1 MIKHVDVIVGL
12 AWGDEG
18 KGKISSAMAKDYD
31 MVCRWNGGP
40 NAGHTVYLN
49 DKKYKTHL
57 IPSGVFHGKK
67 SVIGPNCVLNI
78 EKFLGEI
85 EYLKENGFDTSLVKV
100 HPNTHI
106 ITDNHIKYDLEHL
119 KPKLGTTGQGIAPCY
134 ADKANRVG
142 IRAWTV
148 NHSPL
153 KDFLWDGKLEG
164 KILCEGAQSIWLDI
178 NYGDYPFVTSSETFP
193 HNACSLGFS
202 PKKIREIIGVAKI
215 YDTKSGVD
223 PLFPESLLN
232 DVQLSK
238 LIELGEE
245 YGSTT
250 GRKRIVNWLNFGKLI
265 DSINLSGVTKVII
278 NKCDVLQN
286 LGIFKMRNF
295 YGAMIDFSHFDQM
308 KNTLKQALF
317 KGNVNGIKYE
327 NIIFSGDRTNI

>member
-67 SVIGPNCVLNI
+67 SVIGPNCVLNVD
-78 EKFLGEI
+78 KFLKEI

-100 HPNTHI
+100 HPNVHV
-106 ITDNHIKYDLEHL
+106 ITDAHIEYDLKHL

-142 IRAWTV
+142 IQVKYLNFNT
-148 NHSPL
+148 L
-153 KDFLWDGKLEG
+153 KDFIWDGKLEG

-202 PKKIREIIGVAKI
+202 PKKIRDIIGVAKI

-223 PLFPESLLN
+223 PMFPETLWQDNQLN
-232 DVQLSK
+232 K
-238 LIELGEE
+238 IIELGEE

-250 GRKRIVNWLNFGKLI
+250 GRKRIVNWLNFGRLMS
-265 DSINLSGVTKVII
+265 SINLSGSTKVII
-278 NKCDVLQN
+278 NKCDVLEN
-286 LGIFKMRNF
+286 LGVFRMLNF
-295 YGAMIDFSHFDQM
+295 YETSIDFSNFEQM
-308 KNTLKQALF
+308 KKILKDAIF

>member
-1 MIKHVDVIVGL
+1 MIDYVDIIVGL

-40 NAGHTVYLN
+40 NAGHTVYL
-49 DKKYKTHL
+49 DGKKYKTHL

-67 SVIGPNCVLNI
+67 SIIGPNCVVNVS
-78 EKFLGEI
+78 KFKDEI
-85 EYLKENGFDTSLVKV
+85 SYLKENGFDTSLVKI
-100 HPNTHI
+100 HPNTHV
-106 ITDNHIKYDLEHL
+106 ITEDHIKFDCNFL

-134 ADKANRVG
+134 AAKANRSG
-142 IRAWTV
+142 IQV
-148 NHSPL
+148 KNLPYSPL
-153 KDFLWDGKLEG
+153 KDFIWNGKLEG

-178 NYGDYPFVTSSETFP
+178 NYGDYPYVTSSETFP

-202 PKKIREIIGVAKI
+202 PKKIRDIIGVTKI

-223 PLFPESLLN
+223 PLFPETLWEDEQLN
-232 DVQLSK
+232 K

-265 DSINLSGVTKVII
+265 ESINLSGVTKVII
-278 NKCDVLQN
+278 NKCD
-286 LGIFKMRNF
+286 IFEKVGVFKINNY
-295 YGAMIDFSHFDQM
+295 YGASLDASTFDQ
-308 KNTLKQALF
+308 LK
-317 KGNVNGIKYE
+317 
-327 NIIFSGDRTNI
+327 NIIRK

>member
-1 MIKHVDVIVGL
+1 MIKSVDIIVGL

-40 NAGHTVYLN
+40 NAGHTVYIG

-57 IPSGVFHGKK
+57 IPSGVFRNKK
-67 SVIGPNCVLNI
+67 SIIGPNCVINI
-78 EKFLGEI
+78 NKFLEEI

-100 HPNTHI
+100 HPNAHV
-106 ITDNHIKYDLEHL
+106 ITAEHIKFDCNYL

-134 ADKANRVG
+134 AAKANRAG
-142 IRAWTV
+142 IRV
-148 NHSPL
+148 
-153 KDFLWDGKLEG
+153 KDQLDPQYLWDGKLEG

-223 PLFPESLLN
+223 PLFPESLWEDEELN
-232 DVQLSK
+232 K
-238 LIELGEE
+238 LIELGGE

-265 DSINLSGVTKVII
+265 KAINLSGCNKVII
-278 NKCDVLQN
+278 NKCDILEK
-286 LGIFKMRNF
+286 LGIFKMTNYNGMKSVKF
-295 YGAMIDFSHFDQM
+295 SSLDFM
-308 KNTLKQALF
+308 KDALK
-317 KGNVNGIKYE
+317 NGIFQYNTNDMWLE
-327 NIIFSGDRTNI
+327 NTIFSGDKLLI

>member
-1 MIKHVDVIVGL
+1 MINYVDVIVGL

-67 SVIGPNCVLNI
+67 SIIGPNCVVNVS
-78 EKFLGEI
+78 KFKDEI
-85 EYLKENGFDTSLVKV
+85 DYLKENGFDTSLVKI
-100 HPNTHI
+100 HPNTHV
-106 ITDNHIKYDLEHL
+106 ITEEHIKFDCNYL

-134 ADKANRVG
+134 AAKANRSG
-142 IRAWTV
+142 IQISKA
-148 NHSPL
+148 NFNPL

-202 PKKIREIIGVAKI
+202 PKKIRDIIGVVKI

-223 PLFPESLLN
+223 PLFPE
-232 DVQLSK
+232 
-238 LIELGEE
+238 
-245 YGSTT
+245 
-250 GRKRIVNWLNFGKLI
+250 
-265 DSINLSGVTKVII
+265 
-278 NKCDVLQN
+278 
-286 LGIFKMRNF
+286 
-295 YGAMIDFSHFDQM
+295 
-308 KNTLKQALF
+308 TLWDDA
-317 KGNVNGIKYE
+317 
-327 NIIFSGDRTNI
+327 

>member
-31 MVCRWNGGP
+31 IVCRWNGGP
-40 NAGHTVYLN
+40 NAGHTVYL
-49 DKKYKTHL
+49 DGKKYKTHL

-78 EKFLGEI
+78 DKFFKEI

-100 HPNTHI
+100 HPNTHV
-106 ITDNHIKYDLEHL
+106 ITDAHIEYDLKHL

-142 IRAWTV
+142 IQVSKA
-148 NHSPL
+148 NFNPL
-153 KDFLWDGKLEG
+153 KDFIWDGKLEG

-178 NYGDYPFVTSSETFP
+178 NYGNYPYVTSSETFP

-202 PKKIREIIGVAKI
+202 PKKIRDIIGVTKI

-223 PLFPESLLN
+223 PLFPEKLWN

-250 GRKRIVNWLNFGKLI
+250 GRKRIVNWLNFGMLLK
-265 DSINLSGVTKVII
+265 SINLSGTTKVII

-286 LGIFKMRNF
+286 LGIFKMVNF
-295 YGAMIDFSHFDQM
+295 YETSIEFSSFEQM
-308 KNTLKQALF
+308 KKILKDGIF
-317 KGNVNGIKYE
+317 KGNVNDIKYE

>member
-85 EYLKENGFDTSLVKV
+85 EYLKENGFDTSLIKV
-100 HPNTHI
+100 HPNAHI
-106 ITDNHIKYDLEHL
+106 ITDAHIEYDLKYL
-119 KPKLGTTGQGIAPCY
+119 KPNLGTTGQGIAPCY
-134 ADKANRVG
+134 ASKANRMG
-142 IRAWTV
+142 IQAR
-148 NHSPL
+148 SFPEL
-153 KDFLWDGKLEG
+153 FSYIWDGKLEG

-202 PKKIREIIGVAKI
+202 PKKIRDIIGVVKI

-223 PLFPESLLN
+223 PLFPETLWEDPQLN
-232 DVQLSK
+232 K
-238 LIELGEE
+238 LIELGQE

-250 GRKRIVNWLNFGKLI
+250 GRKRIVNWLNFGRLME
-265 DSINLSGVTKVII
+265 SINLSGVTKVII
-278 NKCDVLQN
+278 NKCDVLEE
-286 LGIFKMRNF
+286 LGIFKMINF
-295 YGAMIDFSHFDQM
+295 HGATIQVSNFDQM
-308 KNTLKQALF
+308 KKLLKDAIF
-317 KGNVNGIKYE
+317 NGNVNGIKYE
-327 NIIFSGDRTNI
+327 NIIFSGDKTNI

>member
-40 NAGHTVYLN
+40 NAGHTVYL
-49 DKKYKTHL
+49 DGKKYKTHL

-67 SVIGPNCVLNI
+67 SIIGPNCVINVS
-78 EKFLGEI
+78 KFKDEI
-85 EYLKENGFDTSLVKV
+85 DYLKENGFDTSLIKI
-100 HPNTHI
+100 HPNTHV
-106 ITDNHIKYDLEHL
+106 ITEDHIKFDCNFL

-134 ADKANRVG
+134 AAKANRSG
-142 IRAWTV
+142 IQVRNLPYA
-148 NHSPL
+148 PL
-153 KDFLWDGKLEG
+153 KDFIWDGKLEG

-202 PKKIREIIGVAKI
+202 PKKIRDIIGVAKI

-223 PLFPESLLN
+223 PLFPECLWNDAKLN
-232 DVQLSK
+232 QL
-238 LIELGEE
+238 IDLGQE

-250 GRKRIVNWLNFGKLI
+250 GRKRIVNWLNFGRLNNA
-265 DSINLSGVTKVII
+265 INLSGATKVII
-278 NKCDVLQN
+278 NKCDVFEKV
-286 LGIFKMRNF
+286 GIFRINNF
-295 YGAMIDFSHFDQM
+295 HETSLETNSFDQ
-308 KNTLKQALF
+308 LKDIIKKEL
-317 KGNVNGIKYE
+317 VNRNINGLKP
-327 NIIFSGDRTNI
+327 NDIIFSGDQTNI